1 MADLQP
7 TRRPGSHSGGF
18 VLGLSL
24 KEAVFLTALSA
35 LVVAAKVVFRFP
47 VKLPGHS
54 NLFILFFMVT
64 GRLAV
69 GRTGA
74 GVYMGLVSG
83 VLLAVTGQ
91 SREGAWVFFKYLAP
105 GVMIDGVGVVLWQ
118 RTGWWVGLT
127 MGVLGGA
134 SRAVVSYAIKVGMG
148 VDQNVGLALLL
159 FMLAT
164 HIPFGAVGGLLS
176 VPILNRLRRAGVVH
190 FGQSVVPPPEP
201 PDAPGNSSDQPG

>member
-1 MADLQP
+1 MPNPDAP
-7 TRRPGSHSGGF
+7 SGGRTGSGRF
-18 VLGLSL
+18 VLGLTL

-35 LVVAAKVVFRFP
+35 LVVAAKVVFKFP

-69 GRTGA
+69 GRVGA

-83 VLLAVTGQ
+83 ALLAATGH
-91 SREGAWVFFKYLAP
+91 SREGAWVFFKYLTP
-105 GVMIDGVGVVLWQ
+105 GVVIDGVGLVLWR
-118 RTGWWVGLT
+118 RTGWWAGLA

-134 SRAVVSYAIKVGMG
+134 SRAVVSYAIKVGLG
-148 VDQNVGLALLL
+148 VDENVGPALLL

-164 HIPFGAVGGLLS
+164 HTPFGALGGLLS
-176 VPILNRLRRAGVVH
+176 VPILNRLRRAGVIHV
-190 FGQSVVPPPEP
+190 GQPDPPPP
-201 PDAPGNSSDQPG
+201 PHPRADG